1 MDFLFAKGRNPW
13 VFMDKEATK
22 VGAIF
27 DRDMDHGEAFTAFDE
42 KTLGTGQLEIAEPDQ
57 LREEPVEP
65 KQAHVTSDETV

>member
-22 VGAIF
+22 VGTIF

-42 KTLGTGQLEIAEPDQ
+42 KTLGIGQLEMVDPDNV
-57 LREEPVEP
+57 EEPVEL
-65 KQAHVTSDETV
+65 KQAHISPEKTV